1 LLYRRRAKKKPGHR
15 PGQEAFLL
23 SHIKAPAQGGKAGS
37 SKLPRGNLAKSKPK
51 LKQEIQIYTGFRQKK
66 AAHLDKLPNALK
78 KIDICETNNPSRHF
92 LNAKVSGTIFG

>member
-1 LLYRRRAKKKPGHR
+1 MLFHRQSKKKPGHR

-37 SKLPRGNLAKSKPK
+37 SKLPRGNLAKSQPK

-66 AAHLDKLPNALK
+66 AAHRHKLPDIPT
-78 KIDICETNNPSRHF
+78 KIDIYETIVLSRHF
-92 LNAKVSGTIFG
+92 LNDEV